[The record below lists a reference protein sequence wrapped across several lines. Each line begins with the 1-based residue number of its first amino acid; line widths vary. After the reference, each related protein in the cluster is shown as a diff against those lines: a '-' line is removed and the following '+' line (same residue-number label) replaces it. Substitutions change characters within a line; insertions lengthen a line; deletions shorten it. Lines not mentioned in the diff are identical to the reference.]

1 MRPAIVLTT
10 LISLGCLLPA
20 RAEAATLEF
29 SPVVVTLAPGQT
41 TATIEVRNRGD
52 SPTAVQ
58 ARAFSWTQTGN
69 DDALIPTYDIILS
82 PPIFTVPEG
91 ASQTVRLLLRRIGG
105 VGRERSYRLLLDEVP
120 LTDAQD
126 KKIAFALRVSL
137 PVIAASA
144 TSAPPMLQ
152 WRAERGAG
160 GETVLTA
167 VNTGQAFDRVS
178 AIEVTLPDGSH
189 PKVSARGSNT
199 YILPDAERH
208 WSVGGGAGAPTGPLR
223 LSVTSRAGERVY
235 TLAP

>member
-20 RAEAATLEF
+20 KAGAATLEI

-41 TATIEVRNRGD
+41 TATIEVRNHGD

-58 ARAFSWTQTGN
+58 ARAYSWAQAQD
-69 DDALIPTYDIILS
+69 DDALNPTYDIILS
-82 PPIFTVPEG
+82 PPIFTIPEG
-91 ASQTVRLLLRRIGG
+91 ASQTVRLLLRRSGG
-105 VGRERSYRLLLDEVP
+105 AGRERSYRLLLDEVP
-120 LTDAQD
+120 LANARSKQV
-126 KKIAFALRVSL
+126 AFVLRVSL

-167 VNTGQAFDRVS
+167 VNTGQAFDRVR
-178 AIEVTLPDGSH
+178 AIDVTLPDGSH

-199 YILPDAERH
+199 YILPAAQRR
-208 WSVGGGAGAPTGPLR
+208 WSVGGSAGVPAGPLR
-223 LSVTSRAGERVY
+223 LTVTSQAGERVY